1 MVRLKRLLVLL
12 VGVIIATIMVF
23 LGLWQANTF
32 RTQGAQ
38 ANEERAALAPVPLPS
53 KAHGTQVAELYGRQV
68 TLTGEYLPEYQYY
81 VGTKPPLSVVTAFRA
96 KDGTVV
102 AIVRGQV
109 TSRETPSSPPTGVV
123 TQTGLLMPSQKDVTG
138 DPSPGLPT
146 PRIPQVRLERL
157 AQEWPAPLLNG
168 YLTLGAE
175 DATAQSLTPSQ
186 VVLPEGEG
194 HQRNAGYA
202 LQWWVF
208 AVFALIMTFIWA
220 RSIKDPGLPQAP
232 ENTHETPG

>member
-1 MVRLKRLLVLL
+1 MVRLKRLLVML
-12 VGVIIATIMVF
+12 VGVIIATIMLF

-53 KAHGTQVAELYGRQV
+53 KANGTQVAELYGRQV
-68 TLTGEYLPEYQYY
+68 TLTGEYLPEHQYY
-81 VGTKPPLSVVTAFRA
+81 VGTRPPLSVVTAFKA
-96 KDGTVV
+96 QDGTIIAV
-102 AIVRGQV
+102 VRGQV
-109 TSRETPSSPPTGVV
+109 ASGEKPSAPPKGIL
-123 TQTGLLMPSQKDVTG
+123 TQTGLMMPSQKDYTSS
-138 DPSPGLPT
+138 PAPGLPT
-146 PRIPQVRLERL
+146 PRIPQVRLETL

-175 DATAQSLTPSQ
+175 DATAQSLTPTK

-194 HQRNAGYA
+194 RQRNAGYA

-208 AVFALIMTFIWA
+208 AVFALVMTFIWA
-220 RSIKDPGLPQAP
+220 RSIKEPGPAGGRK
-232 ENTHETPG
+232 HE